1 MGTSTV
7 VASTT
12 CPLVFNHPT
21 SRWLTYGSIIFADL
35 LALCTA
41 GSLAVVTRY
50 IFHANFVLGDWLA
63 FAPAVIVFL
72 VVFAFSGLYPG
83 IACSPTDEFRIILRA
98 STISFF
104 ILIAISFFLQTG
116 LMFSRIVFGL
126 AWMLTILLV
135 PVSRRILRGYC
146 ANMRWW
152 GIATVILGEQKAGVR
167 MLDLLKGHPRLGLRP
182 VALLLD
188 SSKCVTQEDLNVASL
203 PDGIFVGSISQ
214 ANTVGAI
221 YPGAYALIAMPTA
234 GAETIRR
241 VVSQH
246 VSGYRNVLII
256 PDLFGLRSLS
266 VAAKDIC
273 GVLTLKLDQR
283 LGLFW
288 PKLCKRSF
296 DILVSLAVIVALS
309 PVLLLVSM
317 IVKLGSKGPIFYG
330 QRRIGKNNKVFLV
343 WKFRSMLV
351 GADDI
356 LRSHLESNPALRAEW
371 MQDHKLKQDPRITRV
386 GRILRK
392 SSLDELPQLWN
403 VICGDMS
410 LVGPRPIVDAEV
422 EKYGDSFDQYQLVPP
437 GVTGLWQVSGRN
449 NTTYELRTRID
460 DYYVRNWSLS
470 LDTYILLRTVK
481 TILLSEGAY

>member
-12 CPLVFNHPT
+12 SPLVLNQYA
-21 SRWLTYGSIIFADL
+21 SRWLTYGSILFADL
-35 LALCTA
+35 LALGVA
-41 GSLAVVTRY
+41 GSLAVLTRY
-50 IFHANFVLGDWLA
+50 IFHAQFTPGDWLA
-63 FAPAVIVFL
+63 YAPAVVVFL

-83 IACSPTDEFRIILRA
+83 IGCSPTDEFRIIIRA

-104 ILIAISFFLQTG
+104 ILIAISFFLQSG
-116 LMFSRIVFGL
+116 LRFSRIVFGL
-126 AWMLTILLV
+126 AWILTILLV

-146 ANMRWW
+146 CNRSWW
-152 GIATVILGEQKAGVR
+152 GIPTVIIGEQQAGTR
-167 MLDLLKGHPRLGLRP
+167 MLDLLRGHPRLGLRP

-188 SSKCVTQEDLNVASL
+188 ASEPLQNEVAACGAYCDVMLGSL
-203 PDGIFVGSISQ
+203 SEAKSVGEFY
-214 ANTVGAI
+214 T
-221 YPGAYALIAMPTA
+221 GAYALIAMPTA
-234 GAETIRR
+234 GAETLRR
-241 VVSQH
+241 VVTQH
-246 VSGYRNVLII
+246 VVGYRNVLII

-266 VAAKDIC
+266 VSAKDIC

-288 PKLCKRSF
+288 PRFCKRSF
-296 DILVSLAVIVALS
+296 DVTLSLIVALLLS
-309 PVLLLVSM
+309 PILLCICI
-317 IVKLGSKGPIFYG
+317 IVKLSSKGPILYG
-330 QRRIGKNNKVFLV
+330 HSRIGKNNKTFRV
-343 WKFRSMLV
+343 WKFRSMRTD
-351 GADDI
+351 ADTI
-356 LRSHLESNPALRAEW
+356 LRAHLDADPELCAEW
-371 MQDHKLKQDPRITRV
+371 QRDHKLKRDPRVTRI
-386 GRILRK
+386 GGLLRK

-422 EKYGDSFDQYQLVPP
+422 EKYGDSFGQYSLVPP